1 MFILPS
7 KAYVHREYPLKDVYK
22 AIGADQKLIEASKNI
37 KKIYIEYV
45 FNLKNTNLEAKS
57 VKEIHFY
64 KIELS
69 DFHVPEDFILALDK
83 KDKFQVVFIITCEN
97 LEKDMTAPKRI
108 NGEEVTKAKYI
119 QSDWMKIEDDVE
131 IPPADTLDELYCFLY
146 GAFNEYKPFK
156 GELLENY
163 ITRSNE
169 LRKLDY
175 QISKTTMAIQNE
187 RQSKKRIEY
196 NHNLNEYKERKS
208 YLLNQRRMENAEI
221 ISAIEG
227 FVSGEHK
234 ES

>member
-22 AIGADQKLIEASKNI
+22 AIGADKKLIEASKNI
-37 KKIYIEYV
+37 KKIFVEYV
-45 FNLKNTNLEAKS
+45 FNQKNTNLESRS

-83 KDKFQVVFIITCEN
+83 KDKFQAVFIITCED

-108 NGEEVTKAKYI
+108 NGEEVAKTKYV
-119 QSDWMKIEDDVE
+119 QSEWMKIGDDVE
-131 IPPADTLDELYCFLY
+131 MPPVDTLDELYCFLY

-156 GELLENY
+156 GEILENY
-163 ITRSNE
+163 IARSNE

-175 QISKTTMAIQNE
+175 QISKMEMAIQNE
-187 RQSKKRIEY
+187 RQSKKRLEY
-196 NHNLNEYKERKS
+196 NHNLNEYRERKS
-208 YLLNQRRMENAEI
+208 YLLDSRRINNERFIET
-221 ISAIEG
+221 IEG

-234 ES
+234 EG

>member
-22 AIGADQKLIEASKNI
+22 AIGADKKLIETSKNI

-45 FNLKNTNLEAKS
+45 FNQKNTNLQVKS

-69 DFHVPEDFILALDK
+69 DFKVPEDFILALDK
-83 KDKFQVVFIITCEN
+83 KDKFQVVFVITCED

-119 QSDWMKIEDDVE
+119 QSEWMKIGDDVE

-163 ITRSNE
+163 IKRSNE

-208 YLLNQRRMENAEI
+208 YLLNQRRMQNAEI
-221 ISAIEG
+221 IESVEG
-227 FVSGEHK
+227 YLSGKHK
-234 ES
+234 EG